1 MSNRRGYTLN
11 EIVVVGDVH
20 EGINFDIRVDPQ
32 TGVSERALDM
42 HRNLVR
48 AASYAIE
55 NRASVLVILG
65 DLFDRTHVAPI
76 FREYVRNDVIEPLS
90 RAGVT
95 VFILAGNHDQP
106 REFRR
111 GTSIDDFRGYSNVHV
126 FRKPECRI
134 EKVAGKQISFL
145 IMPFLHPDSLIGQ
158 AGRELAGVPENQRQE
173 VGREI
178 IGELLQNY
186 SKQKADSRILLAH
199 YYFEGTD
206 LSSSVTP
213 EVEPGEIEFNASMIP
228 DNINLGVFGHVH
240 LSQTKEVRGIP
251 MIFVGAVERIDWGER
266 EGEKHFLTIDP
277 VEMKWEFHNFPT
289 RDMVRIRV
297 SIDSG
302 DTNPTQTIINQIP
315 PDIKDKMVRVEIEL
329 PEGIRRL
336 IQESRLA
343 EILGPSFDYKV
354 KWVPI
359 MAKPIGGSP
368 EAGILTPQI
377 LLESFIELN
386 YAKHKQRDQLLAK
399 GNEILKEALEE

>member
-1 MSNRRGYTLN
+1 MRESTS
-11 EIVVVGDVH
+11 
-20 EGINFDIRVDPQ
+20 
-32 TGVSERALDM
+32 TSELIPRQASLKRALDM
-42 HRNLVR
+42 HHNLVR
-48 AASYAIE
+48 AAAYAIE
-55 NRASVLVILG
+55 NRASIFVILG

-76 FREYVRNDVIEPLS
+76 FREYVRNDVIEPLA
-90 RAGVT
+90 RAGVA

-134 EKVAGKQISFL
+134 ERVAGREISFL
-145 IMPFLHPDSLIGQ
+145 IMPFLYPDSLIGQ
-158 AGRELAGVPENQRQE
+158 TDRGLAGVSEDQRQE

-178 IGELLQNY
+178 IAELLQKY
-186 SKQKADSRILLAH
+186 SRQQADSRILLAH

-213 EVEPGEIEFNASMIP
+213 EIDPGEIEFNASMIP
-228 DNINLGVFGHVH
+228 DNIDMGIFGHVH

-251 MIFVGAVERIDWGER
+251 ILFVGAVERIDWGER

-277 VEMKWEFHNFPT
+277 VDMKWEFHNFPT
-289 RDMVRIRV
+289 REMVRILVR
-297 SIDSG
+297 IDSG

-315 PDIKDKMVRVEIEL
+315 PDIKDKMVRVEIVL

-336 IQESRLA
+336 IQETRLA
-343 EILGPSFDYKV
+343 EALRPTFDYKV

-359 MAKPIGGSP
+359 LTKPIGGFP
-368 EAGILTPQI
+368 EAGIMTPQV
-377 LLESFIELN
+377 LLESFIEVN
-386 YAKHKQRDQLLAK
+386 YAKHRQRDELLAK
-399 GNEILKEALEE
+399 GIEILKEALEE